1 MKIYSAAR
9 NAGNPG
15 LNAVAALMM
24 VFSLA
29 AVVGAVLILRGYNR
43 RRGTGGS
50 AVEDFARF
58 EI

>member
-1 MKIYSAAR
+1 
-9 NAGNPG
+9 
-15 LNAVAALMM
+15 MM